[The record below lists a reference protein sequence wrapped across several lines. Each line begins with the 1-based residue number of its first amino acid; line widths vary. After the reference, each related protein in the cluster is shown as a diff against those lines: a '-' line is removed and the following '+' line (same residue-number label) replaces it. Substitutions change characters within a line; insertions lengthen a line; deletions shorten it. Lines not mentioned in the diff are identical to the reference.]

1 MNLMCSQSLIIINGE
16 CGDMGV
22 VQFIKILLVEDNNAD
37 ARLFEEAFKESCF
50 KNELYTVK
58 DGCEAIEFLNQENIY
73 SDAPRPDLILLDL
86 DLPQI
91 SGLDVLKKV
100 KNDAA
105 LKLIPVMILS
115 ASLSDKDMMYAYKYH
130 ANAFIIK
137 PGDYPSLIRFSDS
150 LGEFWSRWVRLPGE
164 AEYNQM

>member
-1 MNLMCSQSLIIINGE
+1 MYSQSLIIKNGE

-22 VQFIKILLVEDNNAD
+22 LQSTKILLIDDNNAD
-37 ARLFEEAFKESCF
+37 TRLFEEAFKESSF

-58 DGCEAIEFLNQENIY
+58 SGSEAIKFLSQKHVY
-73 SDAPRPDLILLDL
+73 SNAPRPDLILLDL

-91 SGLDVLKKV
+91 SGLDLLKKV
-100 KNDAA
+100 KNDIE

-115 ASLSDKDMMYAYKYH
+115 ASLSDKDMIYAYKYH

-137 PGDYPSLIRFSDS
+137 PGDYPSLIKFSDS
-150 LGEFWSRWVRLPGE
+150 LGEFWSKWVRLPGE
-164 AEYNQM
+164 AEYNQI